1 MVHYAIV
8 GFGNAGYH
16 AARAIRARDPQGE
29 IHILSDQ
36 TFPPANP
43 MLTTYYVKGALDWPG
58 LFPYG
63 SLEELSRSMKLH
75 LHMGRRVRR
84 VPVSYTHLRAHETG
98 RNLVCRLLLEK
109 KKKKTLDWK

>member
-75 LHMGRRVRR
+75 LHMGRRSVGTSCAAGTGACRR
-84 VPVSYTHLRAHETG
+84 RANRIWAVPYLYR
-98 RNLVCRLLLEK
+98 RFRLSAAG
-109 KKKKTLDWK
+109 

>member
-16 AARAIRARDPQGE
+16 AARAIRARYPQGE

-43 MLTTYYVKGALDWPG
+43 MLTTYYVKGIGRVCFRMAAW
-58 LFPYG
+58 
-63 SLEELSRSMKLH
+63 RSC
-75 LHMGRRVRR
+75 
-84 VPVSYTHLRAHETG
+84 PAA
-98 RNLVCRLLLEK
+98 
-109 KKKKTLDWK
+109 

>member
-63 SLEELSRSMKLH
+63 SLGELSRSAPAH
-75 LHMGRRVRR
+75 GTAGPQGTSCAAGTGACRRRANRIWAVPYLYRR
-84 VPVSYTHLRAHETG
+84 F
-98 RNLVCRLLLEK
+98 RLSAAG
-109 KKKKTLDWK
+109 

>member
-84 VPVSYTHLRAHETG
+84 VHPFQREL
-98 RNLVCRLLLEK
+98 
-109 KKKKTLDWK
+109 